1 MVHLLVSPPDSLRF
15 EVAIDRPQLVIGRSS
30 RADISVSDPSLSRS
44 HAELSLEGD
53 IWTVKDLGSRNGTRV
68 NGDMISKDTS
78 LIFGDVISVGDTTV
92 VLRDP
97 TTTQSSDHESDPV
110 IRPAEELLAAQST
123 DDGIDNIAHLRGLAE
138 RLTVLNEVHQALTG
152 PISLGE
158 LLDLI
163 LDRVFVH
170 LDPERGAIFLS
181 DRSGALSCAA
191 SRSMQQPELAS
202 LQSSHLVEVVIG
214 KKQVVLADDTFVD
227 DRFRDA
233 DSLLDAGVRS
243 LVAAPMLGPDKPLGM
258 IVLSSSAES
267 RAFTEDDMEL
277 LASLASVAAMR
288 VQNLRLAETEGEH
301 RRHRLEIGLAR
312 RIQVALLPSV
322 LPTIPGYALHAGN
335 RPSSGVSGDYYEVLA
350 RNDGAEVLMMVVDV
364 SGEGV
369 GASLL
374 MGALESL
381 AASPIENGWPP
392 EAICTTVSRLLYERT
407 PPEKYATAF
416 LGVLEPDLGFL
427 RFTNA
432 GHFPGLVIRKDG
444 TTTQLH
450 STGLPLGLFPDTSF
464 ALSETFIGRGDTLV
478 LYTDG
483 ITESTNRRGEQYGLE
498 RLEELCLERRRTSPS
513 DIARAL
519 ETALMHFTGGLPPD
533 DDRTL
538 VIVKRDL

>member
-15 EVAIDRPQLVIGRSS
+15 EVATDRPLLVIGRSS
-30 RADISVSDPSLSRS
+30 RADISVPDPSLSRS
-44 HAELSLEGD
+44 HAELSLEGE

-68 NGDMISKDTS
+68 NGDLIAEDTS
-78 LIFGDVISVGDTTV
+78 LSFGDVISVGDTTV
-92 VLRDP
+92 VLKDP
-97 TTTQSSDHESDPV
+97 TKTRSTDPESDPL
-110 IRPAEELLAAQST
+110 IRPAEEFLATQST
-123 DDGIDNIAHLRGLAE
+123 DDGIDDIAHLRGLAQ

-152 PISLGE
+152 PISLSE

-181 DRSGALSCAA
+181 DKSGALSCAA
-191 SRSMQQPELAS
+191 SRSMRHDELAS
-202 LQSSHLVEVVIG
+202 LQSSHLVEVVIN
-214 KKQVVLADDTFVD
+214 KRQVVLADDTFID

-243 LVAAPMLGPDKPLGM
+243 LVAAPMLGPDEPLGM
-258 IVLSSSAES
+258 ITLSSSAEKRS
-267 RAFTEDDMEL
+267 FTEDDMEL

-288 VQNLRLAETEGEH
+288 VRNLQLAESENEH
-301 RRHRLEIGLAR
+301 RRHQREINLAR
-312 RIQVALLPSV
+312 RIQVALLPSE
-322 LPTIPGYALHAGN
+322 LPSIPGYALHAGN
-335 RPSSGVSGDYYEVLA
+335 RPSEGVSGDYYEVLT
-350 RNDGAEVLMMVVDV
+350 RKNGAEVLMMVVDV
-364 SGEGV
+364 SGAGV

-432 GHFPGLVIRKDG
+432 GHFPGLVIRDDG

-450 STGLPLGLFPDTSF
+450 STGLPLGLFPNVDF
-464 ALSETFIGRGDTLV
+464 GLSETFIGRGDTLV

-483 ITESTNRRGEQYGLE
+483 ITESTNSRGEQYGLD
-498 RLEELCLERRRTSPS
+498 RLEELCLEHRRTKPS
-513 DIARAL
+513 GIARAL
-519 ETALMHFTGGLPPD
+519 ETALMRFTGDIRPD

-538 VIVKRDL
+538 VIVKRDP

>member
-1 MVHLLVSPPDSLRF
+1 MIHLLVSPPDTLRF
-15 EVAIDRPQLVIGRSS
+15 EVVIERPQLVIGRSA

-44 HAELSLEGD
+44 HAELCHEGD
-53 IWTVKDLGSRNGTRV
+53 SWIVKDLGSRNGTRV
-68 NGDMISKDTS
+68 NGKLIAEDT
-78 LIFGDVISVGDTTV
+78 LLDFGDVISVGDTTV
-92 VLRDP
+92 ELKDP
-97 TTTQSSDHESDPV
+97 TKKRTATPESDPLF
-110 IRPAEELLAAQST
+110 RSAEELLAAKST
-123 DDGIDNIAHLRGLAE
+123 DDGINTITHLRGLAQ

-181 DRSGALSCAA
+181 DRSGALSCSA
-191 SRSMQQPELAS
+191 SRSMREHELAS
-202 LQSSHLVEVVIG
+202 LQSSHLLEMVIG
-214 KKQVVLADDTFVD
+214 KKQVVLANDTFVD

-233 DSLLDAGVRS
+233 ASLLETGVRS
-243 LVAAPMLGPDKPLGM
+243 LVAAPMLGPDDPLGM
-258 IVLSSSAES
+258 IVLSSSAEK

-288 VQNLRLAETEGEH
+288 VQNLQLTEAEGEH
-301 RRHRLEIGLAR
+301 HRHQREIGLAR
-312 RIQVALLPSV
+312 RIQVALLPSL
-322 LPTIPGYALHAGN
+322 LPLIPGYTLHAGN
-335 RPSSGVSGDYYEVLA
+335 RPSEGVSGDYYEVLT
-350 RNDGAEVLMMVVDV
+350 RKNGTEVLMMIVDV
-364 SGEGV
+364 SGSGV

-392 EAICTTVSRLLYERT
+392 EAICTTVSRLLYDRT
-407 PPEKYATAF
+407 PPEKFATAF
-416 LGVLEPDLGFL
+416 LGVLEPDLGLL

-432 GHFPGLVIRKDG
+432 GHFPGLVIRDDG

-450 STGLPLGLFPDTSF
+450 STGLPLGLFPDVDF
-464 ALSETFIGRGDTLV
+464 ELSETFIGRGDTLV

-483 ITESTNRRGEQYGLE
+483 IIESSNSRGEQYGLE
-498 RLEELCLERRRTSPS
+498 RLEGLCLEHRRTKPS
-513 DIARAL
+513 DIARVL
-519 ETALMHFTGGLPPD
+519 ETALKHFTGDLPPD

-538 VIVKRDL
+538 VIVKRDP